1 MMTAALTKA
10 QADYYGQQQRSPPP
24 VALTKEQ
31 RSLIKLAKRAID
43 LHALTVSR
51 GYDPPRSADGA
62 SQPLALALTCLNS
75 AARHQ

>member
-10 QADYYGQQQRSPPP
+10 QDEYGQQQRSPPP
-24 VALTKEQ
+24 VELTKEQ

-51 GYDPPRSADGA
+51 GYDPPRGADGA
-62 SQPLALALTCLNS
+62 SQPLTLALTCLNT